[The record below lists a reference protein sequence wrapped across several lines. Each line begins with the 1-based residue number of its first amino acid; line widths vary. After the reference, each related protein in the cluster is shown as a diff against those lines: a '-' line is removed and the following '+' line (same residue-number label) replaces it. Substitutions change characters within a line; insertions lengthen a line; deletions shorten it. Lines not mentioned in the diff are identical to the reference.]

1 VHLGP
6 VPGSRRVNVLLA
18 GTVLNASSVRGEV
31 VDIEPS
37 RSVMNISDRLQLWPP
52 VQSSI
57 QRERRR

>member
-1 VHLGP
+1 M
-6 VPGSRRVNVLLA
+6 LLA